1 LKLDPAYLEVVGIRT
16 EPVSAGSL
24 NADVI
29 ATASVHAEIRGE
41 GVLTAHVA
49 GTVISLTKRVGDPVR
64 RGEVIATVESR
75 EASAIAAQRE
85 IAQSRLALA
94 RSVMA
99 REKDLY
105 EKRVTPRQDLERAQ
119 SELEAAEAEL
129 RRAQAAMEAEHVT
142 SDGRAVSVVSPLTGK
157 VISRTAELGMFVR
170 AETELFRVADPSFID
185 VDAAVSVAD
194 AQRIAIG
201 DSARI
206 ITRSGATLQAVV
218 ATITPT
224 ANERTRAATV
234 VLDPLPGQ
242 QPLTPGDVVTVEISP
257 KSSARGGFVVTEEAV
272 QRVNEQDVVFVRTA
286 EGFIVRPVVVG
297 TRSAGRAEIVSGLN
311 ADDVIATSNAFLIKA
326 ELAKETGE
334 DE

>member
-1 LKLDPAYLEVVGIRT
+1 
-16 EPVSAGSL
+16 
-24 NADVI
+24 
-29 ATASVHAEIRGE
+29 
-41 GVLTAHVA
+41 
-49 GTVISLTKRVGDPVR
+49 
-64 RGEVIATVESR
+64 
-75 EASAIAAQRE
+75 
-85 IAQSRLALA
+85 
-94 RSVMA
+94 MA

-242 QPLTPGDVVTVEISP
+242 QPLTPGDVVTAEISP

-334 DE
+334 AE